1 VKGWSDKV
9 VEKRERSGILKPPL
23 RKVRVPSEREEA
35 AEEFAFQEKA
45 VLGQLELLRLA
56 REKLAKIDGE
66 KLREPDELH
75 RLVVRIAQA
84 VNRAL
89 FRRVMTHV
97 QRTETREG
105 WIESVEVRDA
115 LMSDDP
121 FAVFDDG
128 ELAAFLDKCW
138 TQPTLAE
145 LRARGVRME
154 EMDEGW
160 DLHRLA
166 ALVEG
171 DPKNESVRA
180 YATCEAPA
188 K

>member
-1 VKGWSDKV
+1 MSGWSDKAI
-9 VEKRERSGILKPPL
+9 EKRKRTGILKPPVQ
-23 RKVRVPSEREEA
+23 KVRVPSARDEA
-35 AEEFAFQEKA
+35 LEEFRFQEQA
-45 VLGQLELLRLA
+45 VLAQLDLLRAA
-56 REKLAKIDGE
+56 REKLAEIDGK
-66 KLREPDELH
+66 KLHEPNDLH

-89 FRRVMTHV
+89 FRRVMTQV
-97 QRTETREG
+97 QENETREG
-105 WIESVEVRDA
+105 WIESAEVRNV
-115 LMSDDP
+115 LMSADS

-145 LRARGVRME
+145 LRERGVRMGEMGE
-154 EMDEGW
+154 EW
-160 DLHRLA
+160 DTHHLA

-180 YATCEAPA
+180 YATCEAPVR
-188 K
+188 